1 MRLDKVFFAFFIILA
16 LTLNFGFYTGEM
28 DKPEHHLI
36 FELVLAVIVNI
47 IALILKFG
55 DETHIGSTQ
64 LATSMVA
71 SLQLIV
77 SLSVWGWVVY
87 SGTDLTLKD
96 VMPTIL
102 SFSAGA
108 LLANIVSVILLVV
121 ETTIISK
128 K

>member
-1 MRLDKVFFAFFIILA
+1 MRLNKVFFAFFIILA

-28 DKPEHHLI
+28 DNPEHHLV
-36 FELVLAVIVNI
+36 FELFLAVIVNV
-47 IALILKFG
+47 IALILKLG
-55 DETHIGSTQ
+55 DDTHIGSTQ

-71 SLQLIV
+71 CLQLII
-77 SLSVWGWVVY
+77 SSSIWGWVEY
-87 SGTDLTLKD
+87 SGTTTTLNE

-108 LLANIVSVILLVV
+108 LVANFISVVLLIV
-121 ETTIISK
+121 ETAIISK

>member
-16 LTLNFGFYTGEM
+16 LTLNFGFYTGETM
-28 DKPEHHLI
+28 NPEHHLI
-36 FELVLAVIVNI
+36 FELVLAVIINI

-71 SLQLIV
+71 CLQLIV
-77 SLSVWGWVVY
+77 SSSIWGWVIY
-87 SGTDLTLKD
+87 SGTETTLTEM
-96 VMPTIL
+96 MPTIL

-108 LLANIVSVILLVV
+108 LLANFISVVLLIV

>member
-28 DKPEHHLI
+28 DNPEHHLL

-77 SLSVWGWVVY
+77 SLSVWGWVAY
-87 SGTDLTLKD
+87 SGTDVTLKD

-108 LLANIVSVILLVV
+108 LLANVISVILLVV

>member
-16 LTLNFGFYTGEM
+16 LTLNFGFYIGEM
-28 DKPEHHLI
+28 DNPEHHLV
-36 FELVLAVIVNI
+36 FELFLAIIVNV
-47 IALILKFG
+47 IALVLKMG

-71 SLQLIV
+71 CLQLII
-77 SLSVWGWVVY
+77 SGSVWGYVTY
-87 SGTDLTLKD
+87 SGSDTTL
-96 VMPTIL
+96 VEMMPTIL

-108 LLANIVSVILLVV
+108 IIANIISVVLLVV

>member
-16 LTLNFGFYTGEM
+16 LTLNFGFYIGEM
-28 DKPEHHLI
+28 DNPEHHLV
-36 FELVLAVIVNI
+36 FELFLAIIVNV
-47 IALILKFG
+47 IALVLKMG
-55 DETHIGSTQ
+55 DETYIGSTQ

-71 SLQLIV
+71 CLQLTI
-77 SLSVWGWVVY
+77 SGAVWGWVVY
-87 SGTDLTLKD
+87 SGTESTLEEI
-96 VMPTIL
+96 MPTIL

-108 LLANIVSVILLVV
+108 IIANIISVILLIV

>member
-28 DKPEHHLI
+28 DNPEHHLI
-36 FELVLAVIVNI
+36 FELVLAIIVNI
-47 IALILKFG
+47 IALVLKFG

-71 SLQLIV
+71 CLQLIV
-77 SLSVWGWVVY
+77 SGSVWGWVIY
-87 SGTDLTLKD
+87 SGTEMTLSE

-108 LLANIVSVILLVV
+108 LVANFISVVLLVV

-128 K
+128 R

>member
-16 LTLNFGFYTGEM
+16 LTLNFGFYVGEM
-28 DKPEHHLI
+28 DNPKHHLI
-36 FELVLAVIVNI
+36 FELFLAIVVNI
-47 IALILKFG
+47 IALVLKFG
-55 DETHIGSTQ
+55 DDTHIGSTQ

-71 SLQLIV
+71 CVQLII
-77 SLSVWGWVVY
+77 SGSIWGWVVY
-87 SGTDLTLKD
+87 SGTTSTLNE

-108 LLANIVSVILLVV
+108 LVANFISAALLIA

>member
-77 SLSVWGWVVY
+77 SLSVWGWVIY